1 MARVTSRQRIYP
13 NWDERRGGGSFSLG
27 RQFGTMIYADT
38 TVRAEEVD
46 FFGYRSPAPANY
58 LAASGFT
65 SLFSH
70 QAELADRQPA
80 V

>member
-1 MARVTSRQRIYP
+1 M
-13 NWDERRGGGSFSLG
+13 
-27 RQFGTMIYADT
+27 YADV

-46 FFGYRSPAPANY
+46 FFGYKSPAPANY

-70 QAELADRQPA
+70 QAEPATRQSSL
-80 V
+80 